1 MAPRAAVAPEAESGL
16 YTGSVSETEDETRA
30 KPRKRRRR
38 VLFGLVAVPALLWL
52 YAWQVEPRWGELS
65 LHTVGS
71 GPTVVRVL
79 QITDVHTRGLGGQE
93 QWVFDTV
100 AARKPELIVVTGDMV
115 NSGLTDAEREAAV
128 EFLRRLE
135 APLGVYA
142 VSGNHEEWEGER
154 GMTIFADAGVT
165 LLDRKQ
171 VVLLDG
177 KLTLTGMAQ
186 ARETPL
192 PPTDGFDVALCHYP
206 ASLPRV
212 AEAGHE
218 LLLTG
223 HSHGGQI
230 QIPFYGAPWL
240 PFDCDGYAE
249 GWFEQGPTRMFVC
262 RGVGTSV
269 AALRFACRPELA
281 EITIR
286 LAE

>member
-1 MAPRAAVAPEAESGL
+1 MGL
-16 YTGSVSETEDETRA
+16 YTDSVSVTPDETQA
-30 KPRKRRRR
+30 KRNKRRRR
-38 VLFGLVAVPALLWL
+38 VLLGLVALPCLLWL
-52 YAWQVEPRWGELS
+52 YAWQIEPRWGVLS
-65 LHTVGS
+65 EFTVGE
-71 GPTVVRVL
+71 GPTAVRVL
-79 QITDVHTRGLGGQE
+79 QITDVHTHGLGSME

-115 NSGLTDAEREAAV
+115 NSGLTDAEREAAI
-128 EFLRRLE
+128 EFLRRLK

-154 GMTIFADAGVT
+154 GMTIFADAGVP

-171 VVLLDG
+171 VSLLDG
-177 KLTLTGMAQ
+177 RLTLTGMAQ

-206 ASLPRV
+206 ASLPQV
-212 AEAGHE
+212 AKAGHE

-230 QIPFYGAPWL
+230 QVPFYGAPYL
-240 PFDCDGYAE
+240 PFDCDGHTE
-249 GWFEQGPTRMFVC
+249 GWFEEAETRMFVC

-269 AALRFACRPELA
+269 VGLRFACRPELA

-286 LAE
+286 LPE